1 MKHFRFLFA
10 FVILGLTAG
19 LSYGQIKLNVDA
31 AVSNLLRYGSGY
43 EYSGTSRYGKEY
55 FENLT
60 DARLNVNGVI
70 FGMRYDISDPREYGR
85 NFVGIDKRYIE
96 YKHDIGI
103 SLRAGDFYEIIG
115 RGLSLNTF
123 EDRQLAY
130 DTGIDG
136 ARVIYQKT
144 FGKKKSPMKVKAM
157 VLAGDI
163 SYVDYL
169 DLDREEKYK
178 VRSAYGEFSP
188 HKSITFG
195 LNCVYST
202 GDLPEQGDNTVVK
215 TDLPEIGVNFNIS
228 DLQIY
233 ASYAHKSSRVSPN
246 SVYLTPITSLGDGFY
261 SSVSYSAGD
270 VGITLDYKNY
280 RFDLTLPDNRSNT
293 RPTRALPYQNP
304 PTAQREHTSTL
315 ISRYPHVVDFNDEV
329 GGQIDVVFA
338 PTTDMTF
345 TLNGSIASR
354 HYQYQDIDTGNNIAY
369 QRIDRDD
376 SYIPSLDNSYSPFWE
391 FFIEGEYYITPEI
404 YTKLAF
410 DRQSNTLYN
419 QLNPQAS
426 EIIMTSTIPVEFKY
440 TFESINTLK
449 LVFENQWVNNSI
461 RIGDKTFN
469 NRLVSLSYS
478 RSPNIS
484 ATVGVEFTDDEE
496 EPTGKDSWYLAEVAY
511 KINQSNTVNV
521 SYGSERGG
529 LRCTNGICRFVL
541 PFQGFRLGIA
551 TQF

>member
-1 MKHFRFLFA
+1 MKPIRNLFI
-10 FVILGLTAG
+10 ILLLAMSAG
-19 LSYGQIKLNVDA
+19 SSYGQLKLNVEA
-31 AVSNLLRYGSGY
+31 AVSNVLRYGNGY
-43 EYSGTSRYGKEY
+43 EYSGSSRYSKEY
-55 FENLT
+55 FEDLA
-60 DARLNVNGVI
+60 DARLIVNGVI

-85 NFVGIDKRYIE
+85 DFVGIDKRYIE

-123 EDRQLAY
+123 EDRQLAF

-144 FGKKKSPMKVKAM
+144 FGKKNPMKMKAM
-157 VLAGDI
+157 VLGGDI

-169 DLDREEKYK
+169 DLDREENYK
-178 VRSAYGEFSP
+178 IRSAYGEFSP

-195 LNCVYST
+195 LNYVYSI
-202 GDLPEQGDNTVVK
+202 GDLPEEGDNTTVK
-215 TDLPEIGVNFNIS
+215 SDIPEIGMNFNIS

-246 SVYLTPITSLGDGFY
+246 SVYPKAITSLGDGFY
-261 SSVSYSAGD
+261 TGISYSFAD
-270 VGITLDYKNY
+270 VGITMEYKNY
-280 RFDLTLPDNRSNT
+280 RFDITLPDNRSNT
-293 RPTRALPYQNP
+293 RPTRALPFQNP

-329 GGQIDVVFA
+329 GGQIDVVYA
-338 PTTDMTF
+338 PNSEMTF

-354 HYQYQDIDTGNNIAY
+354 HYQYQDIDTGNAVTY
-369 QRIDRDD
+369 QRIDRSNSIIPELDD
-376 SYIPSLDNSYSPFWE
+376 PFSPFWE
-391 FFIEGEYYITPEI
+391 LFLEGEYYITPEI

-426 EIIMTSTIPVEFKY
+426 EKILTSTVPVEFKY
-440 TFESINTLK
+440 TFDNVNTLK
-449 LVFENQWVNNSI
+449 LVYEHQWVNNSI
-461 RIGDKTFN
+461 RIEEKSFTN
-469 NRLVSLSYS
+469 QLISLSYS
-478 RSPNIS
+478 RSPYIS
-484 ATVGVEFTDDEE
+484 ATFGFEFTNDEE
-496 EPTGKDSWYLAEVAY
+496 EPTGKDSWYIGEVAY
-511 KINQSNTVNV
+511 KINESNTVNV

-529 LRCTNGICRFVL
+529 LRCTNGICRFVQ
-541 PFQGFRLGIA
+541 PFQGMRLGIA